1 MLTRED
7 KGDGSEVGSG
17 VDPLALLHARWLLM
31 LGAVVISHLSL
42 KITHHPPKH
51 ETASTENKRSKS
63 NKANQLHRF

>member
-7 KGDGSEVGSG
+7 KGDGSEVGSYRS
-17 VDPLALLHARWLLM
+17 VALLHARWLLM